1 MTFDPNDPAILEEQI
16 KRKISELRVKTEEDG
31 AKRLADKSGFPYL
44 NLFFTPVDPEAI
56 NVVDEARAREA
67 GMAVIQKY
75 DKKLKV
81 ATKDPLNSNV
91 KKISD
96 ELTSKGYLPDLVV
109 VSQRSL
115 EKAYSYY
122 QKASAK
128 AGLSGATNV
137 STEKFKLYEEKIKK
151 MIDVAP
157 LLKEAELIG
166 TAEVLELILGAALS
180 LGTSDVHIESEEKDG
195 KLRYRLDGML
205 YDVGFLDIRVTK
217 SLMLRLK
224 LISGLKINVT
234 EEPQDGRFSIKL
246 GDITIEIRTS
256 ILPGPNGENAVLR
269 VLHPKAIAVTLDQLG
284 FQEWDFKIMMEE
296 IEKPDGM
303 IMVTGPTGSG
313 KTTTLYSIMRKMNTS
328 YVKIITLED
337 PVEYHVTGLEQVQID
352 SERGL
357 TFASGLRSILRQ
369 DPDVILVGELRDHE
383 TVETALHA
391 ALTGH
396 LVLTT
401 MHTNDS
407 AGTIPRLVDVGANPS
422 IIAPAVNLAI
432 AQRLVRKVCSF
443 CGIKTAITPEELVII
458 KKELE
463 HVSVRVDMTK
473 IPKIDESLML
483 SRPKGCEKCNDTG
496 YKGRLGLFEVF
507 TIDNEVKEF
516 ILKSPSHT
524 QLEEIA
530 LKKGTVTMR
539 QDGFLKV
546 AQGVTDI
553 AEIHRMLG
561 KIYY

>member
-16 KRKISELRVKTEEDG
+16 QRKVAELRVKTEEDN
-31 AKRLADKSGFPYL
+31 AKKLADKSGFPYL

-56 NVVDEARAREA
+56 NVVEESRAREA
-67 GMAVIQKY
+67 GLAVVQKY
-75 DKKLKV
+75 DKKLKIAV
-81 ATKDPLNSNV
+81 KDPLNSLV
-91 KKISD
+91 KTITD
-96 ELTSKGYLPDLVV
+96 DLTSKGYLPDLVV

-115 EKAYSYY
+115 EKSYSFY

-128 AGLSGATNV
+128 AGVSGATNV
-137 STEKFKLYEEKIKK
+137 STAKFKLYEEKIKK
-151 MIDVAP
+151 MVDVSP
-157 LLKEAELIG
+157 LLKEAELQG

-180 LGTSDVHIESEEKDG
+180 LGTSDVHVESEEKDG

-205 YDVGFLDIRVTK
+205 YDVGFLDLKVTK

-224 LISGLKINVT
+224 LISGLKINVV

-246 GDITIEIRTS
+246 GDLTVEIRTS

-269 VLHPKAIAVTLDQLG
+269 VLHPKAISVTLDQLG
-284 FQEWDFKIMMEE
+284 FQEWDYKIMMEE

-313 KTTTLYSIMRKMNTS
+313 KTTTLYSIMRRLNTS
-328 YVKIITLED
+328 DVKIITLED
-337 PVEYHVTGLEQVQID
+337 PVEYHVAGLEQVQID

-407 AGTIPRLVDVGANPS
+407 AGTIPRLIDVRANPS
-422 IIAPAVNLAI
+422 IIAPAVNLAV

-443 CGIKTAITPEELVII
+443 CGTKTKVTPEELIII

-463 HVSVRVDMTK
+463 KLSSRVDMTK
-473 IPKIDESLML
+473 IPKIDESLMV
-483 SRPKGCEKCNDTG
+483 SRPKGCDKCNDTG
-496 YKGRLGLFEVF
+496 YKGRLGLYELFP
-507 TIDNEVKEF
+507 IDNEVKEF

-524 QLEEIA
+524 QLEEMA
-530 LKKGTVTMR
+530 AKKGTVTMR

-561 KIYY
+561 KSYY